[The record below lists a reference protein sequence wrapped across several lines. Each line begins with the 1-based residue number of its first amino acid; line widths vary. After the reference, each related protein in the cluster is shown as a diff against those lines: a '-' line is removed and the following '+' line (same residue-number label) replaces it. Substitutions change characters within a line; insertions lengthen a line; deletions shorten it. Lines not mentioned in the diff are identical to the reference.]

1 MTMFSVKMIDLDHCE
16 RITSMDSMI
25 VLCHDNGNNP
35 TVASETLEG
44 MFFLDYSVNITHRK
58 TMVGT
63 KVNTLPEVSVSYGEY
78 SSSY

>member
-1 MTMFSVKMIDLDHCE
+1 MLQHMALFIW
-16 RITSMDSMI
+16 I
-25 VLCHDNGNNP
+25 

-58 TMVGT
+58 TMIGT
-63 KVNTLPEVSVSYGEY
+63 KVKNYTLPKVSVSYGKY